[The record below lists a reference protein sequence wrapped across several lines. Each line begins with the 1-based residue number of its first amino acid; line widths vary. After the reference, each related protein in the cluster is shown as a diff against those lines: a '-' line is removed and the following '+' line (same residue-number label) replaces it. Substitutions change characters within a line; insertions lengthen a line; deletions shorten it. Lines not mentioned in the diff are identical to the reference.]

1 MARGKPA
8 GYLQAWSRIWTG
20 TTLNKLIQ
28 LAVRVGLDLGA
39 SELQVQRSKGS
50 ATLPPVNTQST
61 CSYQITNIL
70 LPPFLKWKL
79 SVSRFKKG
87 IVVCF
92 QSNQPL
98 SMPYPIKLIH

>member
-8 GYLQAWSRIWTG
+8 GYLQAWSRIWTRDY
-20 TTLNKLIQ
+20 LEQNQ

-39 SELQVQRSKGS
+39 SELQVQRSNGS
-50 ATLPPVNTQST
+50 ATPPPVNAQST

-87 IVVCF
+87 IVVCY
-92 QSNQPL
+92 SE
-98 SMPYPIKLIH
+98 